1 MRVLSM
7 ASNPYYVK
15 GGGDYGRQL
24 SGISNIVSGVR
35 EQKRGQAGKAALQ
48 EAYKTRD
55 PEAINRVLVDHPE
68 LQEQVS
74 KMDELGRMMR
84 KDNILS
90 IALGADQALNIQDP
104 FERQAFLADRK
115 NEVEARG
122 GNASETDFLIGLPHE
137 EQTQAL
143 EGLVEVGRN
152 FAGYGGRQQQK
163 GLSSAKAVIYNDGS
177 VMQTLPDRTTQVTNP
192 SGDIVEGSDRLKTLA
207 AGRKSGVVDAGDKS
221 FARGL
226 GKVTGE
232 EEGSTLSRDDRLKN
246 IRADVK
252 AEDEAGISTKAAEE
266 MATKMFVQDDSIN
279 ITKSVIAALES
290 GATTG
295 DLARFTPTIQQA
307 TKELKHLQNL
317 AGLNVLQTTTFGAL
331 SESELKFALDTA
343 IPTNMDSDE
352 LKKYMQTKLR
362 GQEKLKALHSKLN
375 RLYNQGLT
383 PSQAIIRLEDEAKA
397 ASGGGVQKSAVAQ
410 PSSASSQLE
419 ALEAELNL

>member
-1 MRVLSM
+1 MRVLLM

-15 GGGDYGRQL
+15 GGDDFGRQL

-152 FAGYGGRQQQK
+152 FAGYGGGSGAGLGTDARFFGDLTK
-163 GLSSAKAVIYNDGS
+163 DLSDEDRDIARRVKLGLSPRAGTVTGTERIVEDDDLANKVIDFEGDKSGSKEKAKLTQQLEIGPMIAEAKAKAGVVGK
-177 VMQTLPDRTTQVTNP
+177 DR
-192 SGDIVEGSDRLKTLA
+192 GEDIVKLDFLDANMPNIETTVEKLNELNKIATYTTGGLM
-207 AGRKSGVVDAGDKS
+207 VDAG
-221 FARGL
+221 FRQMGW
-226 GKVTGE
+226 KVPE
-232 EEGSTLSRDDRLKN
+232 
-246 IRADVK
+246 
-252 AEDEAGISTKAAEE
+252 
-266 MATKMFVQDDSIN
+266 
-279 ITKSVIAALES
+279 
-290 GATTG
+290 GAT
-295 DLARFTPTIQQA
+295 ARAQAKSLIDTTILPL
-307 TKELKHLQNL
+307 LKP
-317 AGLNVLQTTTFGAL
+317 TFGAAFTENEGNKL
-331 SESELKFALDTA
+331 LDTWGDQNA
-343 IPTNMDSDE
+343 SPEEKEMALQGMMMSVRLQGETLRRKLDKKKTKAGDAKENQASDNIGTLSDE
-352 LKKYMQTKLR
+352 DLFK
-362 GQEKLKALHSKLN
+362 
-375 RLYNQGLT
+375 
-383 PSQAIIRLEDEAKA
+383 
-397 ASGGGVQKSAVAQ
+397 
-410 PSSASSQLE
+410 
-419 ALEAELNL
+419 